1 MSIIHDAIYTA
12 AEDKD
17 HAGNPLIEALPAPRE
32 HKQWLELLMQR
43 PAYSENDRLGSE
55 SVRMDRLQSILR
67 FHQPGRRE
75 IEIAFKIDKCV
86 R

>member
-17 HAGNPLIEALPAPRE
+17 HAGNPLIEALPPPRE

-55 SVRMDRLQSILR
+55 SVRILR
-67 FHQPGRRE
+67 QPWKARSSITSTDSGSVTAG
-75 IEIAFKIDKCV
+75 I
-86 R
+86 